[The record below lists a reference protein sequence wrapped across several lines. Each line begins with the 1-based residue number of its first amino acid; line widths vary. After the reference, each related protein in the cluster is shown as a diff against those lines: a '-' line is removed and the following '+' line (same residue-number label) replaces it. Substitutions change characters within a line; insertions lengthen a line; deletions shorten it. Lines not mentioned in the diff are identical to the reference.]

1 MSKKD
6 ITAIVQRLDAFE
18 ERVGVRIEAL
28 SAFEVKEEYSDDA
41 DITVRGEL
49 HAVSGTNLEND
60 LALQMSVYDSEG
72 RVVQTSS
79 DYIDSDSF
87 FGFHTFEIRCY
98 AAPGLAKKIRLVPKP
113 S

>member
-6 ITAIVQRLDAFE
+6 ITDLVQRLDAFE
-18 ERVGVRIEAL
+18 ERLGVRIVAL
-28 SAFEVKEEYSDDA
+28 SAFEVKDEYSDDA

-49 HAVSGTNLEND
+49 HAVSGTNLAND
-60 LALQMSVYDSEG
+60 LQLQISVYDAAG
-72 RVVQTSS
+72 RVIQTDI

-87 FGFHTFEIRCY
+87 FGFHTFEIKCSV
-98 AAPGLAKKIRLVPKP
+98 APGLAKKIRLVPKP